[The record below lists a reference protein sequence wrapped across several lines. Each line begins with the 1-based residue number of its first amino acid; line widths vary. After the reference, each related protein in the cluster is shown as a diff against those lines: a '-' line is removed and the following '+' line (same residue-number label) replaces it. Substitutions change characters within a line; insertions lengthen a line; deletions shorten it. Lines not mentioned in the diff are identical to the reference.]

1 MWVEKYRVNKVDSF
15 FGNEKSR
22 LLILNWL
29 KNWIKGS
36 KPLLIVGPPGTGK
49 TSYIKSLAKLL
60 DVDLI
65 ELNASDL
72 RNKINL
78 ETIINPILLNKSIF
92 GKRMLLFLDEVDG
105 ISGRDDYGGLPFLSN
120 LLKNADIPIIMASN
134 SKNYKMKDIIKNS
147 KLVEFRSLSSLGCY
161 ILLQKVIRLESK
173 HLESSEQFKII
184 SQSRGDAR
192 TLLNTLQTKLEGEV
206 TSEGN
211 SGTELSIEEC
221 VNKFFTLTD
230 ISQAKQLLI
239 TSSIRYSTPKYGYT
253 SEERS
258 KDFLNAL
265 YASIVSSGRNIE
277 LYDLA
282 NMLEKLSDIDLFVNR
297 IYEKRNWRLLRYAN
311 DLALY
316 NLFRIS
322 RDMAIEYSQ
331 YSVPFS
337 SMGPIF
343 MRGQSLKPLRTE
355 LSNIFHTS
363 VSKIGLFYYSNFIM
377 ILKNLAIQNLDFDNP
392 DNLRLNEVVNK
403 EIEKLSNKTKQNF

>member
-1 MWVEKYRVNKVDSF
+1 MWIEKYRVSEFDSF

-22 LLILNWL
+22 LIVINWL
-29 KNWIKGS
+29 KKWIKGT

-49 TSYIKSLAKLL
+49 TSFVKSLAKLL
-60 DVDLI
+60 DLDLV

-105 ISGRDDYGGLPFLSN
+105 ISGRDDYGGMPFLSN
-120 LLKNADIPIIMASN
+120 ILKNADVPIIMASN
-134 SKNYKMKDIIKNS
+134 SKSYKMKEVIKNS
-147 KLVEFRSLSSLGCY
+147 KLVEFRPLSSFASY
-161 ILLQKVIRLESK
+161 MLLQNVMRMERK

-184 SQSRGDAR
+184 YQSRGDAR
-192 TLLNTLQTKLEGEV
+192 TLLNTLQAKLEGEV
-206 TSEGN
+206 NSDGN
-211 SGTELSIEEC
+211 TGTELSIEEC
-221 VNKFFTLTD
+221 INNFFTLTD

-239 TSSIRYSTPKYGYT
+239 TSSIRYSTPKYGFT

-258 KDFLNAL
+258 KDFINAL
-265 YASIVSSGRNIE
+265 YTSIVSSERNIQPD
-277 LYDLA
+277 DLA
-282 NMLEKLSDIDLFVNR
+282 NMLEKLSEIDLFINR

-311 DLALY
+311 DLFLHK
-316 NLFRIS
+316 LFMIS
-322 RDMAIEYSQ
+322 RDKAIEYNQ

-343 MRGQSLKPLRTE
+343 MRGQSLRPLRTE
-355 LSNIFHTS
+355 LSKIFHTS

-377 ILKNLAIQNLDFDNP
+377 ILKNLAIQDLDFVNP
-392 DNLRLNEVVNK
+392 DNLKLNEVINK
-403 EIEKLSNKTKQNF
+403 EIERQSNKTKL